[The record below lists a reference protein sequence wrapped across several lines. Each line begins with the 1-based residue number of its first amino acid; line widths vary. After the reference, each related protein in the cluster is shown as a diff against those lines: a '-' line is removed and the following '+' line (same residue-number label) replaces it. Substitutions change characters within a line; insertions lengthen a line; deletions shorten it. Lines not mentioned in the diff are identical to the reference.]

1 MADFDAAGK
10 GNLLIRD
17 GFRFK
22 DVDVDE
28 KTNCKVSTKE
38 QISICSSN
46 TVH

>member
-28 KTNCKVSTKE
+28 KTNWLPVTPL
-38 QISICSSN
+38 QDRWGDR
-46 TVH
+46 H